1 MDYPRESRTNP
12 DDKTIGLIAGWGNY
26 PITLVRALKADGYKV
41 VCIGVHNH
49 ADPVLAE
56 LCDVFRYSGL
66 AKFGRACG
74 FFRRHHVN
82 RAVMAGKIFK
92 ELLLQPGFI
101 FRQLPDPH
109 TIRTFLSIFF
119 SPKTDFNS
127 DTLLLASVRAFEQ
140 KGIHLIPATD
150 LVPSFLLGRG
160 RLTDRPITPRQW
172 DDIRCAWP
180 LTREIG
186 RLDIGQMTVVQD
198 KRILAIEGVGGTD
211 RTARRGVSLGKSGD
225 VSIIKIGKPN
235 QDMRFDVPTMGMETL
250 KAMVKNGISLLA
262 MEAGRT
268 IMIEP
273 PEELARFANEHGLTI
288 VALRDE
294 DRLSDTCP
302 FDQAL
307 ITPVPPPKE
316 EPVDRTPPGAG
327 KSVPFTRLTRRRPSA
342 GQAADL
348 NYGWPYARA
357 LGQYGVGRTVL
368 IRKRSVIEVE
378 TIEGVEAAVAR
389 GKESRCPGALVLV
402 YRIANSDNVCE
413 PLGAGVIEA
422 MKDAKATLLAVDE
435 SYPMDRGALAEAAD
449 RAGIVF
455 GTVSRD

>member
-1 MDYPRESRTNP
+1 MDRSRESGTNP
-12 DDKTIGLIAGWGNY
+12 DDRTIGLIAGWGNY
-26 PITLVRALKADGYKV
+26 PIMLVRALKADGYKV

-66 AKFGRACG
+66 AKFGRACR
-74 FFRRHHVN
+74 FFRRHHVK

-101 FRQLPDPH
+101 FRQIPDLH

-119 SPKTDFNS
+119 SPKADLNS

-140 KGIHLIPATD
+140 KGIHLVPATD
-150 LVPSFLLGRG
+150 LAPGLLLGRG
-160 RLTDRPITPRQW
+160 RLTDRPITPGQW
-172 DDIRCAWP
+172 DDICCAWP

-186 RLDIGQMTVVQD
+186 RLDIGQMAVVQD
-198 KRILAIEGVGGTD
+198 RQILAIEGVGGTD
-211 RTARRGVSLGKSGD
+211 RTVQRGVCLAKGGD
-225 VSIIKIGKPN
+225 VSIVKIGKPN

-250 KAMVKNGISLLA
+250 KTMVKNGVRLLA

-273 PEELARFANEHGLTI
+273 PEELARFANEHGLTV
-288 VALRDE
+288 VALSDD

-302 FDQAL
+302 FDQSL
-307 ITPVPPPKE
+307 ITPVPSPE
-316 EPVDRTPPGAG
+316 EIPVDRTPPGAG
-327 KSVPFTRLTRRRPSA
+327 NDVPFTCLTRRGPSA
-342 GQAADL
+342 GQTADL
-348 NYGWPYARA
+348 NYGWPCARV

-378 TIEGVEAAVAR
+378 TIEGVEAVVAR
-389 GKESRCPGALVLV
+389 GKESHCPGALVLV
-402 YRIANSDNVCE
+402 HRITEDDVYA
-413 PLGAGVIEA
+413 PLDTGVIEA
-422 MKDAKATLLAVDE
+422 MKSAKATLLAVDE
-435 SYPMDRGALAEAAD
+435 SYPMDRGALAEAAN

-455 GTVSRD
+455 GTISRD